1 MRAQPFRT
9 AVLLLGIAAFAGCG
23 SRSSPTQTRST
34 LPTAPTDSLLVINP
48 ASVSNISIRLSGN
61 LTLDAVGATS
71 QLTATATFTDGTT
84 RDVTNESRWT
94 TSNPTVLTVSSTG
107 LITAVQLG
115 RALVTVNFQGRN
127 LTATVTI
134 RLPGTLIASG
144 RVREPGSS
152 GVAGVLVTDVVSGST
167 ATSDYQG
174 SFEIVSVSPA
184 ARLRFEKEGYETVS
198 DVALTRELPTRDVDV
213 PLQKIIRLSAGEKAE
228 PPPLAPHDVEY
239 MIGSQRCRPCR
250 RIRVVVGSRGT
261 LEVKASAAPEAVLF
275 LPNGRMMSSDTAVV
289 TAEITVATPGEVVL
303 YFGLP
308 GTTISKYIK
317 FTIETQ
323 LRQ

>member
-1 MRAQPFRT
+1 MPAQPLRT
-9 AVLLLGIAAFAGCG
+9 AVLLLSIAAFAGCG
-23 SRSSPTQTRST
+23 SRSSSTQTRST

-48 ASVSNISIRLSGN
+48 LSVSNVRLSGN
-61 LTLDAVGATS
+61 LTLRAVGDTS
-71 QLTATATFTDGTT
+71 QMSATATFSDGTT

-94 TSNPTVLTVSSTG
+94 SSDAAVLTVSTTG

-115 RALVTVNFQGRN
+115 RARVAVNYQVRN
-127 LTATVTI
+127 TSAIVNITP
-134 RLPGTLIASG
+134 PGTFIASG
-144 RVREPGSS
+144 RVREPGFS
-152 GVAGVLVTDVVSGST
+152 GLGGVLVTDVVSGRY
-167 ATSDYQG
+167 ATSDSQG
-174 SFEIVSVSPA
+174 SFAIASVPVA
-184 ARLRFEKEGYETVS
+184 AGLRFQKDGYETVS
-198 DVALTRELPTRDVDV
+198 DVDVTDIGVDV

-239 MIGSQRCRPCR
+239 TIGSQRCQPCR

-275 LPNGRMMSSDTAVV
+275 LPNGRTMSSDTAVV
-289 TAEITVATPGEVVL
+289 TAEITVTTPGEVVL